1 MNVLLNEFVIKIID
15 LRFDFAL
22 IYFLVNILSPFLPLL
37 RSLLLLL
44 LLRIS
49 PTTINSGA
57 IK

>member
-37 RSLLLLL
+37 RSLLLL
-44 LLRIS
+44 RIS